1 MPLDHR
7 FFAVVRA
14 AQAMPVADTAA
25 LQRSTS
31 PREAM
36 EARLLVEPELA
47 GLATINATYEQIAAI
62 RALAEQTRS
71 SQSWSLYEE
80 NDLRLHHL
88 IVEASGNKLLVSV
101 HEVVNEVRRT
111 VVWPRLDTI
120 AAGPPS
126 NYSSFAE
133 HDAIVSSI
141 ERRNREG
148 AKEAMRQHLLTT
160 LSRLTGPRI

>member
-101 HEVVNEVRRT
+101 HEVVNCCSPRT
-111 VVWPRLDTI
+111 IGHGQGFPR
-120 AAGPPS
+120 AAMNSRG
-126 NYSSFAE
+126 
-133 HDAIVSSI
+133 
-141 ERRNREG
+141 ERY
-148 AKEAMRQHLLTT
+148 
-160 LSRLTGPRI
+160 PRALCGCTSL